1 MDTVAAGQPDVTP
14 VQARSGA
21 WTRTTACG
29 LNSSMRAREAGAL
42 QEEQAKKRLRDLI
55 EERLASGPGRRH
67 TKADEKALQAIA
79 RGEID

>member
-1 MDTVAAGQPDVTP
+1 
-14 VQARSGA
+14 
-21 WTRTTACG
+21 
-29 LNSSMRAREAGAL
+29 MRAREAGAL